1 MSLASQ
7 AQLIRKLAGARE
19 CCDRA
24 VVIFE
29 HLIRDHPD
37 VPEHKNMLARTLVTD
52 AESICLMGDYN
63 QAVATVEKGVGI
75 APHDGLTCY
84 NASCTYAN
92 ISVAVG
98 RDTKLSAK
106 EREQLAE
113 RYASRAMGLLY
124 LTKQAGFLQRLGK
137 VASMAHD
144 PDFDPLRKR
153 EDFKALMR
161 ELQSPQET
169 PSSNPK

>member
-1 MSLASQ
+1 
-7 AQLIRKLAGARE
+7 
-19 CCDRA
+19 
-24 VVIFE
+24 
-29 HLIRDHPD
+29 
-37 VPEHKNMLARTLVTD
+37 MLARTLVTD
-52 AESICLMGDYN
+52 AQSICLMGDYYR
-63 QAVATVEKGVGI
+63 AVAQVEKGVGI

-92 ISVAVG
+92 ISVAAG

-106 EREQLAE
+106 ERERLAE
-113 RYASRAMGLLY
+113 RYASRAMRLLH

-161 ELQSPQET
+161 ELRSVDQVQSST
-169 PSSNPK
+169 PSSK